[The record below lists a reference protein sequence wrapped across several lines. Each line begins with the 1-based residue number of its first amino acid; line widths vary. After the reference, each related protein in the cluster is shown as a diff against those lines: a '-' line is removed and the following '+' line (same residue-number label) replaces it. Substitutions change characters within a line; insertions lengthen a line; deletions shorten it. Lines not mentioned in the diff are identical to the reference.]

1 MSETDQATS
10 PGPFFAR
17 PGVEVETI
25 PIGPGVPLG
34 IEQVTNPRVG
44 IGGAY
49 GTWGACYDNVSLPGL
64 VEQQLGHALDDEGR
78 MNLAE
83 LGFLYRHHIPPLSPE
98 EHLALEVQVGARF
111 LRTAAAASGW
121 KPAEVD
127 AVLVGSTTP
136 AADDWLEC
144 AAAEAGIEEAAL
156 KVSIHKACDGGVAGL
171 NLALNPTLTSGGLPG
186 RHLAAELL
194 GKRVLVGGIEGLSR
208 MLSGTHDRQALQLFG
223 NGAGVFGVIP
233 GRTMKFLA
241 GDVFETYDEEGLLQV
256 RMSYPHS
263 RRRIAGQSLVEV
275 TQTGEN
281 SFRMAGLQH
290 EPEDGAGSVVMA
302 GPMGMVKLFV
312 RTGVAAV
319 KRTYAAYRDLMAQLG
334 TPGREISVVLAHHAN
349 YKINQLKARQL
360 QREGI
365 AIPMP
370 WLLSDFG
377 NVSAASA
384 MIAFLRR
391 LPALA
396 PAEHILFDGFGAGT
410 YYDVV
415 AVELGGA

>member
-1 MSETDQATS
+1 MSGIDQAAS
-10 PGPFFAR
+10 SGPFFAR
-17 PGVEVETI
+17 PAVELETI

-34 IEQVTNPRVG
+34 IEKVTNPRVG

-49 GTWGACYDNVSLPGL
+49 GTWGTCYDNASLIGL
-64 VEQQLGHALDDEGR
+64 VEQQLGHPLDDEVR

-83 LGFLYRHHIPPLSPE
+83 LGFLYRHHTPPLPPE
-98 EHLALEVQVGARF
+98 EHIALEVEVAARF
-111 LRTAAAASGW
+111 LRAAAAACGW
-121 KPAEVD
+121 EPAQVD
-127 AVLVGSTTP
+127 AVLIGSTTP
-136 AADDWLEC
+136 VIDDLLER
-144 AAAEAGIEEAAL
+144 AAAQAGIGETAL

-171 NLALNPTLTSGGLPG
+171 NLALNPGLAPRGLPG
-186 RHLAAELL
+186 RDLAAELV

-208 MLSGTHDRQALQLFG
+208 VLRATYDPQALQLFG

-241 GDVFETYDEEGLLQV
+241 GALFETYDEEGLLQV

-263 RRRIAGQSLVEV
+263 RQRSEGKSLVEV
-275 TQTGEN
+275 TQTGEH
-281 SFRMAGLQH
+281 SFRVAGLQH
-290 EPEDGAGSVVMA
+290 EPENSAGAVVMA

-312 RTGVAAV
+312 RAGVVAAKQV
-319 KRTYAAYRDLMAQLG
+319 YGAYRDLMAQQG
-334 TPGREISVVLAHHAN
+334 TPDREISVVLAHHAN
-349 YKINQLKARQL
+349 YKINQLKVRQL
-360 QREGI
+360 QKEGI
-365 AIPMP
+365 TLPMP

-384 MIAFLRR
+384 MIAFLRW

-396 PAEHILFDGFGAGT
+396 PAEHIMFDGFGAGT

-415 AVELGGA
+415 AVELGVC

>member
-1 MSETDQATS
+1 
-10 PGPFFAR
+10 
-17 PGVEVETI
+17 
-25 PIGPGVPLG
+25 
-34 IEQVTNPRVG
+34 
-44 IGGAY
+44 
-49 GTWGACYDNVSLPGL
+49 
-64 VEQQLGHALDDEGR
+64 
-78 MNLAE
+78 
-83 LGFLYRHHIPPLSPE
+83 
-98 EHLALEVQVGARF
+98 
-111 LRTAAAASGW
+111 
-121 KPAEVD
+121 
-127 AVLVGSTTP
+127 
-136 AADDWLEC
+136 
-144 AAAEAGIEEAAL
+144 
-156 KVSIHKACDGGVAGL
+156 
-171 NLALNPTLTSGGLPG
+171 
-186 RHLAAELL
+186 
-194 GKRVLVGGIEGLSR
+194 
-208 MLSGTHDRQALQLFG
+208 
-223 NGAGVFGVIP
+223 
-233 GRTMKFLA
+233 
-241 GDVFETYDEEGLLQV
+241 VFETYDEEGLLQV